1 MSETSPLFSVVI
13 PNWNGAHHLPT
24 CLNALRAQTYPR
36 IEVIVADNA
45 SQDGSRE
52 LLAEKYPDVHLVALP
67 ENRGFTGACNA
78 GIEAAKG
85 EYVSLLNN
93 DTEVDPGWVAAVV
106 EAFNRHPEAG
116 LVASKMLL
124 FDERDRFHT
133 AGDLYRVDGRLA
145 NRGVWE
151 RDEGQYNHEEYVF
164 SACGGSS
171 AYRRCML
178 DEIGLLDDDFFFSA
192 EDMDLAWRAQL
203 AGYRCIYAPNAL
215 VYHRLAATGG
225 GVTAS
230 YYDGRNMI
238 WILIKD
244 YPAALWRKHAFR
256 ILRAQVGLA
265 WEALRAWRG
274 AAARAR
280 LRGMVAGLS
289 GVPKMLKKRR
299 RIQRSRR
306 VSITY
311 LESILTPVPER
322 RPHESEISGGQR

>member
-1 MSETSPLFSVVI
+1 MSESTPSFSVVI

-24 CLNALRAQTYPR
+24 CLNALRAQTYPDVE
-36 IEVIVADNA
+36 IIVADNA
-45 SQDGSRE
+45 SQDGSLE
-52 LLAEKYPDVHLVALP
+52 LLAAQYPEVRVIALL

-78 GIEAAKG
+78 GMEAAKG
-85 EYVSLLNN
+85 DYVSLLNN
-93 DTEVDPGWVAAVV
+93 DTEVDPGWIAAVV
-106 EAFNRHPEAG
+106 ETFDRHPEAG

-124 FDERDRFHT
+124 YDERDRFHT
-133 AGDLYRVDGRLA
+133 AGDLYRVDGRLV

-151 RDEGQYNHEEYVF
+151 HDEGQYDQEDYVF
-164 SACGGSS
+164 SACGGSA
-171 AYRRCML
+171 AYRRRML
-178 DEIGLLDDDFFFSA
+178 DEIGLLDDDFFFSC

-203 AGYRCIYAPNAL
+203 AGYRCVYAPNAI

-244 YPAALWRKHAFR
+244 YPAALWRKHAFK
-256 ILRAQVGLA
+256 ILRAQFDLA

-274 AAARAR
+274 VAARAR
-280 LRGMVAGLS
+280 LRGMAASLLGL
-289 GVPKMLKKRR
+289 PKMLGRRR

-306 VSITY
+306 VSMSY
-311 LESILTPVPER
+311 LESLLMPVPEHR
-322 RPHESEISGGQR
+322 TPSE

>member
-1 MSETSPLFSVVI
+1 MPNATPALFSVVI
-13 PNWNGAHHLPT
+13 PNWNGAHHLPP
-24 CLNALRAQTYPR
+24 CLDALRAQTYPH

-45 SQDGSRE
+45 SHDGSQQ
-52 LLAEKYPDVHLVALP
+52 LLAERYPEVRLVQLP
-67 ENRGFTGACNA
+67 KNRGFTGACNA
-78 GIEAAKG
+78 GMEAAAG

-93 DTEVDPGWVAAVV
+93 DTEVDPNWVAEVV
-106 EAFNRHPEAG
+106 AAFQRHPEAG

-124 FDERDRFHT
+124 FDRRDTFHT
-133 AGDLYRVDGRLA
+133 AGDLYRVDGRLM

-151 RDEGQYNHEEYVF
+151 QNTGQYDQEDYVF

-171 AYRRCML
+171 AYRRRML

-203 AGYRCIYAPNAL
+203 AGYRCVYAPNAV
-215 VYHRLAATGG
+215 VYHKLSATGG

-230 YYDGRNMI
+230 FYDGRNMI

-244 YPAALWRKHAFR
+244 YPAALWRKHAWK
-256 ILRAQVGLA
+256 ILRAQWSLF

-280 LRGMVAGLS
+280 LRGMAASLRGIL
-289 GVPKMLKKRR
+289 KMLRKRR
-299 RIQRSRR
+299 AIQRRRR
-306 VSITY
+306 VSIEY
-311 LESILTPVPER
+311 LATILTPMPAS
-322 RPHESEISGGQR
+322 ESK